1 MSAEG
6 ERATIAAGCGEDRTW
21 VLGHTGAG
29 RGRGLTVGVGCCL
42 DYVQELHVRDVVDV
56 DLDLEDDD
64 ERLAGKLDGEDG
76 GGEEELA
83 NHRWPL
89 KIEGWVC

>member
-6 ERATIAAGCGEDRTW
+6 ERATIASGCGEDRTW
-21 VLGHTGAG
+21 VLEHTGAG
-29 RGRGLTVGVGCCL
+29 RGRGLTIGVGRGL
-42 DYVQELHVRDVVDV
+42 DYVQELHVRDIVDV

-64 ERLAGKLDGEDG
+64 ERLAVELDGEDG

-83 NHRWPL
+83 NHRLPL
-89 KIEGWVC
+89 KIGRWVC